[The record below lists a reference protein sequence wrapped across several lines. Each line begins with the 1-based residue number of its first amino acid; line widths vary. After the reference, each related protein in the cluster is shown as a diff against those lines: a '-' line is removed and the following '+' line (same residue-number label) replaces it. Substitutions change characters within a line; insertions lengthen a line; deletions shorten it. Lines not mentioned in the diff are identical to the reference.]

1 MGIWIFCDT
10 SEYSCSYGRWNNFR
24 MATIDATFNYIKSH
38 AISTEC
44 EHEQFYVNKLREI
57 INEIDSEPDLNID
70 IFLNYCNQ
78 PHFIDGLIFLNI
90 YGVYSFCNKTDCDG
104 YYSVGNSYDIC
115 QLFNLIN
122 DFYIDKEYTKHMI
135 KRVKKI
141 FKHSIRKRKIVTIS

>member
-44 EHEQFYVNKLREI
+44 EREQFYVNKMLEI
-57 INEIDSEPDLNID
+57 INKIESEPDLKID
-70 IFLNYCNQ
+70 IFLYYCNQ
-78 PHFIDGLIFLNI
+78 QHFVDGLIFLNL
-90 YGVYSFCNKTDCDG
+90 YGLYAFCNKSDCDG
-104 YYSVGNSYDIC
+104 YYSIGNSHDIF